1 MIPQVAAAMTAIIS
15 RSPNRAFQGAFLP
28 TKHRAKLTAGA
39 DECMRLLKL
48 APGADVKAYLAT
60 LLESS
65 LHGNAV
71 QGADELLAD
80 GSVPDAS
87 LSDEDLDEEED

>member
-1 MIPQVAAAMTAIIS
+1 
-15 RSPNRAFQGAFLP
+15 
-28 TKHRAKLTAGA
+28 
-39 DECMRLLKL
+39 MRLLKL